1 MNKGLNIIAIL
12 IVLAI
17 AGTTAIGAYQCGRH
31 SSSYKLSWGADQ
43 TPLYYDYPTSKD
55 RQSFTPRLPYWQ
67 VEAYWKQTWSAW
79 PGEDHIG
86 PTTHTFYWAVQPDS
100 TAVDSLF
107 KPQLP
112 GRWRLAKIVRTTL
125 LKPGRRIEEPQPD
138 KDAPA
143 GVPEL
148 K

>member
-1 MNKGLNIIAIL
+1 MDNESNYRSGLVRISTTLSIIIL
-12 IVLAI
+12 LGIVAFSVV
-17 AGTTAIGAYQCGRH
+17 IGFQC
-31 SSSYKLSWGADQ
+31 S
-43 TPLYYDYPTSKD
+43 
-55 RQSFTPRLPYWQ
+55 RQSEQLFSTLQSYGAPTPRLPYWQ

-107 KPQLP
+107 KPELP

-138 KDAPA
+138 KDAP
-143 GVPEL
+143 VSLPEL

>member
-1 MNKGLNIIAIL
+1 MSSEMNKGLNIIAIL

-31 SSSYKLSWGADQ
+31 SNELSWSAETPQSYGA
-43 TPLYYDYPTSKD
+43 P
-55 RQSFTPRLPYWQ
+55 TPRLPYWQ

-86 PTTHTFYWAVQPDS
+86 PTTHTLYWAVQPDS
-100 TAVDSLF
+100 GAVDSLF
-107 KPQLP
+107 KPELP

-143 GVPEL
+143 GVPDL